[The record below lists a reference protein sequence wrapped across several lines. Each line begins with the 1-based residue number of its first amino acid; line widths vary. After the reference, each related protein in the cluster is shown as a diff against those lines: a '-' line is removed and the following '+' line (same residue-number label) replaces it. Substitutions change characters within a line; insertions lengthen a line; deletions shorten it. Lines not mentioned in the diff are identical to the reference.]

1 MEFEIYHYILF
12 FVAAFFGGFIDAIA
26 GGGGLICLPALLAAG
41 IPPHAALATNKLQ
54 GVFGTFTA
62 AANFAKK
69 GFVNFSEIW
78 VGIFWTF
85 VGAVIGTT
93 LVLFLNAKFLNYIIP
108 VLLFAIL
115 IYTIF
120 SPNLGVNEVKAKM
133 SIKVFYTVFGVA
145 LGFYDGFFGPGT
157 GSFWTFALIGLLG
170 LGMKKAV
177 AHTKVLNFVS
187 NIVSLA
193 VFLVGGQILW
203 VVGLCMAAGQILGGY
218 FGSNLAIKKDAKFI
232 KAIFLFV
239 VFLTTLKLVYDFYF
253 KA

>member
-1 MEFEIYHYILF
+1 MEFEIYHYVLF

-78 VGIFWTF
+78 IGIFWTF

-93 LVLFLNAKFLNYIIP
+93 LVLFVNAKFLNYIIP

-187 NIVSLA
+187 NIVSL
-193 VFLVGGQILW
+193 
-203 VVGLCMAAGQILGGY
+203 
-218 FGSNLAIKKDAKFI
+218 
-232 KAIFLFV
+232 V
-239 VFLTTLKLVYDFYF
+239 VFFSRRTNFMGRRTLYGGRSNTWRIFRIKSGYQKRCKIYKSDISFCGIFDDFETCL
-253 KA
+253 